1 MLGRDSTGI
10 TAPAPYSLCLTP
22 AKRHA
27 TSSKPLLFPPL
38 SPPHPPPRSSL
49 LAPRRMDATNC
60 EKRRKKEGPSER
72 NWLPAAAIYAG
83 KKGGAGGR
91 VAIVPCDSS
100 ENRFEIDLIL
110 SSERHFR
117 MHDRDRVV
125 IPWKKIKIFFLYT
138 LRNVAR
144 VSPYIYT
151 HTHHYTDEKIPE
163 LNSFRERERERK
175 GKEKEMLSHVARS
188 NNTNTACTR
197 WPALPLRPRRI
208 PCTRCTPLYALISY
222 FLPGITMRTA
232 RKTKEAGG
240 IVEGRKEGK
249 KKGRKDGRKR
259 GLIRVSNIRVT
270 LVGSRRSQNGE
281 RLRTSQWRPMGVHA
295 TLLSSSKSIYPSRGT
310 SPPRNNSLSCPISL
324 GNVRVSKSATSQHR
338 SSSLRVYI
346 MLYLTYIMFT
356 ACVGTNKETR
366 FH

>member
-100 ENRFEIDLIL
+100 ENRFEIDLFL

-125 IPWKKIKIFFLYT
+125 IPWKKIKIFFPYT

-144 VSPYIYT
+144 VSPYIYI
-151 HTHHYTDEKIPE
+151 HTHIT
-163 LNSFRERERERK
+163 
-175 GKEKEMLSHVARS
+175 
-188 NNTNTACTR
+188 
-197 WPALPLRPRRI
+197 
-208 PCTRCTPLYALISY
+208 TP
-222 FLPGITMRTA
+222 M
-232 RKTKEAGG
+232 
-240 IVEGRKEGK
+240 K
-249 KKGRKDGRKR
+249 KFQ
-259 GLIRVSNIRVT
+259 S
-270 LVGSRRSQNGE
+270 
-281 RLRTSQWRPMGVHA
+281 
-295 TLLSSSKSIYPSRGT
+295 
-310 SPPRNNSLSCPISL
+310 
-324 GNVRVSKSATSQHR
+324 
-338 SSSLRVYI
+338 
-346 MLYLTYIMFT
+346 
-356 ACVGTNKETR
+356 
-366 FH
+366 